1 MRHIYAERRQ
11 LYSIIH
17 FSAFAHFSALISQ
30 TKMCSFLLL
39 SVRFAMHIVSMP
51 LDFVVRVEARQIV
64 AMVEIDR

>member
-1 MRHIYAERRQ
+1 
-11 LYSIIH
+11 
-17 FSAFAHFSALISQ
+17 
-30 TKMCSFLLL
+30 MCSFLLL